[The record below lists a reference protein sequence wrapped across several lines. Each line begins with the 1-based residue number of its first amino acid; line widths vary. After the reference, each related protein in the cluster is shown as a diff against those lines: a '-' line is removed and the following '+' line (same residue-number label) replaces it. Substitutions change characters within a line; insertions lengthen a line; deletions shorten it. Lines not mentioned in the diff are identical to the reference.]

1 MLSEQVKGYII
12 PRTPKR
18 ENHGDIGLVPG
29 LGVDFFEGGDDSP
42 GGMVQLLAGDARDEE
57 IALDL
62 RLRKDD
68 FYKKLVEEILPIA
81 SFLGTFERVD
91 LNVECEYFSG
101 DQSYD
106 AKIYCDGL
114 LVEKGSM
121 RKEYFLEISVS
132 QCLCS

>member
-1 MLSEQVKGYII
+1 MTLKDFEVRLPARQFIDLSFSTFISV
-12 PRTPKR
+12 RSA
-18 ENHGDIGLVPG
+18 ENGI
-29 LGVDFFEGGDDSP
+29 S
-42 GGMVQLLAGDARDEE
+42 
-57 IALDL
+57 DL

-121 RKEYFLEISVS
+121 RKEYFLEISIACHEKDYLVRQGIEQGIPVYGYES
-132 QCLCS
+132 LEKY